1 MKNKLGLALS
11 SGFARGFAH
20 IGILKSLEKNNIPI
34 SCIAGT
40 SIGALIGACYAV
52 NPKIKDLEK
61 IIRKINIKDFV
72 DIKQIDKGLVE
83 GDKIL
88 KYISIIT
95 NDADFGDT
103 QIPLKIVAVNTKTG
117 KRVIFD
123 KGNIAE
129 AVRASISYPGIFRP
143 FRIKNNFYID
153 GGLVDPI
160 PIDALSSVNKIMAVD
175 LSIGKFRDIFF
186 SNEDYSTDFI
196 NDLKQTFL
204 DIGIE
209 SFKDYTK
216 QNKIKL
222 PFLFKRLILKPKRI
236 NNLMNIEKTPEI
248 FKIVLNS
255 FYIMNHEITR
265 SELENKKIDLI
276 IKPKIDDV
284 RMLDFNKIN
293 YCINKGEEA
302 TNVLLPQIRKLLH

>member
-1 MKNKLGLALS
+1 MNKIGLALS

-61 IIRKINIKDFV
+61 IGRNFDIKDFIDV
-72 DIKQIDKGLVE
+72 KEVDKGLVE

-88 KYISIIT
+88 KYLSIIT
-95 NDADFGDT
+95 NDADFCDVK
-103 QIPLKIVAVNTKTG
+103 IPLKIIAVNVKTG
-117 KRVIFD
+117 KRVIFN

-129 AVRASISYPGIFRP
+129 AIRASISYPGIFTP
-143 FRIKNNFYID
+143 ANINNKLYLD
-153 GGLVDPI
+153 GGLIDPI
-160 PIDALSSVNKIMAVD
+160 PVDALNNVNKIIAVD
-175 LSIGKFRDIFF
+175 LSLGNFRDIFF
-186 SNEDYSTDFI
+186 SNENYSNDFI
-196 NDLKQTFL
+196 DDLKQTFI
-204 DIGIE
+204 DMGIE
-209 SFKDYTK
+209 SFKNYAK
-216 QNKIKL
+216 ENKIKL
-222 PFLFKRLILKPKRI
+222 PFLFKRLILKPSRI

-265 SELENKKIDLI
+265 SELQNKKIDLI

-284 RMLDFNKIN
+284 RILDFNKIN
-293 YCINKGEEA
+293 YCIKKGEEA
-302 TNVLLPQIRKLLH
+302 TNILLPKIRKLLH